1 MLGKKKQEAITYLLS
16 PPASALLCHDRRVTL
31 GTQNI
36 HHEGIGGKNAGF
48 QHGEDSGITAGY
60 QRNALVVDLD
70 GLLLITACHIPEHH
84 LGQLV
89 AMFLEEPLRILEV
102 GQGAIFSTVVELHI
116 GDNEDLGR
124 HILLGH
130 TVLHGSLEDQL
141 KHTLDIGVGDLVEL
155 VTVPHLFVDILA
167 LNLHQLG
174 ILRECDEV
182 VLECAGVALGI
193 VDTKRQRHS
202 GGDGISTTV
211 HGAGAINDDQ
221 SVLTASEILLCLPCC
236 VNGLALLIGDIAA
249 TEEGLDHLIGR
260 QGASV
265 ELLRTLGDT
274 AHEFIIAVSIISHE
288 GLTILE
294 HGLGGLLGVIEGV
307 VFFAQ
312 VVLDDADLGAQ
323 GAQRFAVLGV
333 VHSQ

>member
-1 MLGKKKQEAITYLLS
+1 M
-16 PPASALLCHDRRVTL
+16 
-31 GTQNI
+31 
-36 HHEGIGGKNAGF
+36 
-48 QHGEDSGITAGY
+48 
-60 QRNALVVDLD
+60 
-70 GLLLITACHIPEHH
+70 
-84 LGQLV
+84 
-89 AMFLEEPLRILEV
+89 
-102 GQGAIFSTVVELHI
+102 
-116 GDNEDLGR
+116 
-124 HILLGH
+124 
-130 TVLHGSLEDQL
+130 
-141 KHTLDIGVGDLVEL
+141 
-155 VTVPHLFVDILA
+155 TVPHLFVDILA

-221 SVLTASEILLCLPCC
+221 SVLTASEILLCFPCC

-249 TEEGLDHLIGR
+249 TEEGLDHLIGH

>member
-1 MLGKKKQEAITYLLS
+1 M
-16 PPASALLCHDRRVTL
+16 
-31 GTQNI
+31 
-36 HHEGIGGKNAGF
+36 
-48 QHGEDSGITAGY
+48 
-60 QRNALVVDLD
+60 
-70 GLLLITACHIPEHH
+70 
-84 LGQLV
+84 
-89 AMFLEEPLRILEV
+89 
-102 GQGAIFSTVVELHI
+102 
-116 GDNEDLGR
+116 
-124 HILLGH
+124 
-130 TVLHGSLEDQL
+130 
-141 KHTLDIGVGDLVEL
+141 
-155 VTVPHLFVDILA
+155 TVPHLFVDILA

-333 VHSQ
+333 VHTHHTGNSLRLPDHIFVGGIDGGEPLGQQGHGLAGLQSGKVSCQLFFDQLQHLAFAGGAHQGQ